1 MRIPIHPGEILGE
14 ELDEL
19 GLSATDLAGILAVP
33 VAHITEILNG
43 QERVTGEF
51 AMRLSRWLGTSP
63 QFWLNLQNSYELRLA
78 AQTVGEEIERS
89 ITPRV
94 GSPPEAA

>member
-1 MRIPIHPGEILGE
+1 VRIPIHPGEILGE

-19 GLSATDLAGILAVP
+19 GLDVTDLARILAVP
-33 VAHITEILNG
+33 VDDITQILNG
-43 QERVTGEF
+43 HERVTGEF

-89 ITPRV
+89 ITPRS
-94 GSPPEAA
+94 GIPPEAA